1 MSMENSV
8 ATTASIK
15 LIVRECLVQSN
26 CLVILAST
34 LFIFVIDL
42 NLPLGVAAG
51 VPYVLVVFAS
61 LWISGINAS
70 YVVAA
75 LGIAFT
81 VAGFFLSPGIVVP
94 MHIVLINRT
103 LTVLLIVCAAI
114 MVIRIK
120 KANINISALMNQ
132 VLINPVSG
140 FKNKQAFEDE
150 FANEILRCK
159 RYEHQLSL
167 AIIEFKDHSDSQ
179 PNKSNREIKCIL
191 QEIRN
196 GIRKTDLP
204 YHISDTELAIIF
216 TDTDLATSKSVC
228 EAIYKQVLTKLE
240 NRIAAHPVFKIG
252 IAAAEKKD
260 NEATLFIRAKSAL
273 SLAKSDAEN
282 TVVTIPQVV
291 NKDKAAVAAILL
303 RSRGN

>member
-8 ATTASIK
+8 ATAASIK
-15 LIVRECLVQSN
+15 LIVRECLVQNN
-26 CLVILAST
+26 CMVILAAT
-34 LFIFVIDL
+34 LFIFFIDL

-51 VPYVLVVFAS
+51 APYVLVVFAS

-70 YVVAA
+70 YAIAA

-81 VAGFFLSPGIVVP
+81 VAGFFLSPGIVAP

-120 KANINISALMNQ
+120 RANIDISALMNQ
-132 VLINPVSG
+132 ILINPVSG
-140 FKNKQAFEDE
+140 FKNKQAFDIELV
-150 FANEILRCK
+150 NEIQRCK
-159 RYEHQLSL
+159 RYEHQMSL
-167 AIIEFKDHSDSQ
+167 AIIEFKDHNDSQ
-179 PNKSNREIKCIL
+179 SSKSHREIKCIL

-196 GIRKTDLP
+196 GIRKSDLP
-204 YHISDTELAIIF
+204 YHISDNELAIIF
-216 TDTDLATSKSVC
+216 TDTDLAASKSVC
-228 EAIYKQVLTKLE
+228 EAIYKQICTKLE
-240 NRIAAHPVFKIG
+240 NRMTTNPIFKIG
-252 IAAAEKKD
+252 IAAVEKND
-260 NEATLFIRAKSAL
+260 NEAALFLRAKSAL
-273 SLAKSDAEN
+273 SHAKSDVEN
-282 TVVTIPQVV
+282 VIITIPQVV

>member
-1 MSMENSV
+1 MENSV
-8 ATTASIK
+8 ATAASIK
-15 LIVRECLVQSN
+15 LMVRECLVQNN
-26 CLVILAST
+26 CLVILAVT

-51 VPYVLVVFAS
+51 APYVLVIFAS

-75 LGIAFT
+75 LGVVFT
-81 VAGFFLSPGIVVP
+81 VAGFFLSPGIMAP

-114 MVIRIK
+114 MVVRIK
-120 KANINISALMNQ
+120 KANIDISDLMNQ
-132 VLINPVSG
+132 ILINPVSG
-140 FKNKQAFEDE
+140 FKNKQAFEDA
-150 FANEILRCK
+150 FVNEIQRCR

-167 AIIEFKDHSDSQ
+167 AIIEVKDHNDSQ
-179 PNKSNREIKCIL
+179 SSKSNLEIKSVL

-204 YHISDTELAIIF
+204 YHISDNELAIIF

-228 EAIYKQVLTKLE
+228 EAICKQVCTKLE
-240 NRIAAHPVFKIG
+240 SRITTNTVFKIG
-252 IAAAEKKD
+252 IAAAEKND
-260 NEATLFIRAKSAL
+260 NQATLFIRAKSAL

-282 TVVTIPQVV
+282 AVITIPQVV

-303 RSRGN
+303 RSRVN

>member
-1 MSMENSV
+1 MENQV
-8 ATTASIK
+8 ATAASIK

-26 CLVILAST
+26 CLVILAAT

-42 NLPLGVAAG
+42 NLPLGIAAG
-51 VPYVLVVFAS
+51 IPYALVVFAS
-61 LWISGINAS
+61 LWVRGIGAS
-70 YVVAA
+70 YIVAV
-75 LGIAFT
+75 LGVIFTIADL
-81 VAGFFLSPGIVVP
+81 FLSTSSVAP
-94 MHIVLINRT
+94 MHVVLINRT

-120 KANINISALMNQ
+120 KANIDISALMNQ
-132 VLINPVSG
+132 ALINPVSG
-140 FKNKQAFEDE
+140 FKNKQAFEVE
-150 FANEILRCK
+150 FANEIQRCK
-159 RYEHQLSL
+159 RYEHHLSL
-167 AIIEFKDHSDSQ
+167 AIIEVKDHNDSQ
-179 PNKSNREIKCIL
+179 LNKSNQEIKCIL

-204 YHISDTELAIIF
+204 YHINDTELAIIF